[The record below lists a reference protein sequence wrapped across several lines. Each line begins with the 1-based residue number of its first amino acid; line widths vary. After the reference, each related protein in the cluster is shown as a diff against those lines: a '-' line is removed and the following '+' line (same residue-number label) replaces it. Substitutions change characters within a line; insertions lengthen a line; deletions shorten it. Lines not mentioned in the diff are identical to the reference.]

1 MKQLP
6 FFLLYSY
13 PKKLKSYYK
22 IKNHNKN
29 VIDQKDKL
37 VLNAYHS
44 PSPMNELADYICA
57 WERQN
62 IQWDRSVIDTSC
74 LILDNSLDLNNKEI
88 IKKVKHVINDFAIE
102 WTNICK
108 EQDNDDNILDLIIH
122 RYKKELDKILNNPTL
137 LANYVIKVSYSNNSI
152 NKTLAWSGYGDTII
166 SNLKMNTPKQKNT
179 MIFEVPEYWDDCYE
193 YLGKYYMMVD
203 GKNNV

>member
-1 MKQLP
+1 
-6 FFLLYSY
+6 
-13 PKKLKSYYK
+13 
-22 IKNHNKN
+22 
-29 VIDQKDKL
+29 
-37 VLNAYHS
+37 
-44 PSPMNELADYICA
+44 MNELADYICT

-74 LILDNSLDLNNKEI
+74 LILDNNLELNNKDI
-88 IKKVKHVINDFAIE
+88 IKKIKHIINDFAIE
-102 WTNICK
+102 WKEYCK
-108 EQDNDDNILDLIIH
+108 KQDSDNSTLNLIIQH
-122 RYKKELDKILNNPTL
+122 YKSQLSKIVNDPIL
-137 LANYVIKVSYSNNSI
+137 LANYVIKVSYSNNSM

-203 GKNNV
+203 DIKNV